1 MLYWQECQSC
11 RPLCANGDPLPLYVA
26 DTSAGQ
32 RSQLQWPRL
41 LSPTWRISPLDQPS
55 GTLLSCE
62 LRRSPWYLI
71 LLAIAPGKS
80 PQTSHQSVSW
90 RLSRLD
96 LKSFVFFLLPRLERT
111 NYPST
116 LYKNFAFSFYC
127 ALSIN
132 RYIISFFCQ
141 YSPCLSSYSLRH
153 KNTGHRYCWRKPL
166 FQVFIDEFS
175 PFIQCRVLGSQ
186 FV

>member
-1 MLYWQECQSC
+1 MTKIAL
-11 RPLCANGDPLPLYVA
+11 ANMMH
-26 DTSAGQ
+26 Q
-32 RSQLQWPRL
+32 
-41 LSPTWRISPLDQPS
+41 PLDQPS

-80 PQTSHQSVSW
+80 PQNSHQSVSW

-141 YSPCLSSYSLRH
+141 YSPSLSFVLFIKAQENWTSPLLEETFLSGPYWWIFPFYTMSSVGISIRINYHLPHRSYRSNSSTSISFH
-153 KNTGHRYCWRKPL
+153 
-166 FQVFIDEFS
+166 
-175 PFIQCRVLGSQ
+175 
-186 FV
+186 

>member
-1 MLYWQECQSC
+1 MTKIAL
-11 RPLCANGDPLPLYVA
+11 ANMMH
-26 DTSAGQ
+26 Q
-32 RSQLQWPRL
+32 
-41 LSPTWRISPLDQPS
+41 PLDQPS
-55 GTLLSCE
+55 GTLLSC
-62 LRRSPWYLI
+62 RSPWYLI

-116 LYKNFAFSFYC
+116 LYKIFAFSFYC

-141 YSPCLSSYSLRH
+141 YSPLSFVLFIKTQEHWTSPLLEETFVSGPYWWIFPFYTMSSVGISIRIKLPPSHHSYRSNSSISISLH
-153 KNTGHRYCWRKPL
+153 
-166 FQVFIDEFS
+166 
-175 PFIQCRVLGSQ
+175 
-186 FV
+186 